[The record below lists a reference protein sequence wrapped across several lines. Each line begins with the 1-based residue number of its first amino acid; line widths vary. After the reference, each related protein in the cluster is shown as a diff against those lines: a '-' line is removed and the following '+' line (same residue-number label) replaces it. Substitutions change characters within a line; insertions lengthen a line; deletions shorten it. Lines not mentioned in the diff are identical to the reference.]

1 MYIYITH
8 VCHLIKSVTIDKEFF
23 EALGPVSQETVL
35 QAITMI
41 KFTFMATIAVILNS
55 VRKQSSKAG

>member
-1 MYIYITH
+1 M
-8 VCHLIKSVTIDKEFF
+8 DKEFF